1 VVSKNSMVEYIW
13 GDYVDNSQSVDL
25 LSTHLK
31 NLKKKLKQA
40 DANVEIRNVY
50 GVGYQIMEV

>member
-1 VVSKNSMVEYIW
+1 MVEYIW

-40 DANVEIRNVY
+40 DASVEIRNVY

>member
-1 VVSKNSMVEYIW
+1 VEYIW
-13 GDYVDNSQSVDL
+13 GDYVDNSLSLDL

-40 DANVEIRNVY
+40 NATIEIRNVY
-50 GVGYQIMEV
+50 GVGYQIVEL